1 MDQNTVEE
9 GKTLSFV
16 AYLTLFG
23 TLIAFFMNQN
33 KKNPFT
39 SFHVRQALGLG
50 LLYISIAFLVS
61 SFNSMNISMAFWIFF
76 SVLYLYGIFSAITG
90 KMNKIPLLGNFFQ
103 NLFKS
108 IGQ

>member
-1 MDQNTVEE
+1 MDQNTINE
-9 GKTLSFV
+9 GKTLGFV

-23 TLIAFFMNQN
+23 TLIAFYMNQEH
-33 KKNPFT
+33 KNSFT

-50 LLYISIAFLVS
+50 LLYITIAFLIS
-61 SFNSMNISMAFWIFF
+61 SFDDMNISMAFWVFF
-76 SVLYLYGIFSAITG
+76 SVLYLYGLFGAITG
-90 KMNKIPLLGNFFQ
+90 KTYKIPLLGNLFQ